1 MRFTGPTLLLVPPL
15 RTVRESFQLT
25 RSSLRE
31 RSNHERARVRSD
43 GVASG
48 EIRGARPCCQ
58 SDINDRLL
66 KGSSAQ
72 IMVLIDG
79 SDSSVAGQA
88 INVTTSIGLD
98 ESLKRV
104 LTAGQTLPVEM
115 RPKILFNPDSRSPN
129 FFFQA

>member
-15 RTVRESFQLT
+15 RTVRESLQLT

-58 SDINDRLL
+58 SDIKEVVGRFLTSKQSTPHTLL
-66 KGSSAQ
+66 LRRTGLNRPSS
-72 IMVLIDG
+72 D
-79 SDSSVAGQA
+79 
-88 INVTTSIGLD
+88 
-98 ESLKRV
+98 
-104 LTAGQTLPVEM
+104 
-115 RPKILFNPDSRSPN
+115 
-129 FFFQA
+129 